1 MVDRLERLTD
11 LVLFLRQGRPRS
23 LREIADSVP
32 GYPAEGEARRQ
43 AFERDKRSL
52 RAGGVEITTVQ
63 VPGRD
68 QIGYMIR
75 TEDFYLPALELE
87 ADEQAALN
95 IAVAGVHLDD
105 PSGRDA
111 LWRLGLP
118 ASAGARPVAQLPALP
133 ALGKLYAALRSHAG
147 VTFTYRGETR
157 SVDPALLRFRGGWW
171 YLVGFD
177 RDKNAPR
184 TFRVDRI
191 EDEPVS
197 GASGSSRLPAGFDA
211 SAELP
216 GVPWKIGKSTEADPV
231 AVDVL
236 VDPLLTQFVIGEVGE
251 ATVVER
257 RDDNSAV
264 VRLEVTNT
272 EALRN
277 WLFELG
283 EHAEILS
290 PPAIREEVTDWL
302 ESIVFASGAKT
313 ISKRGA
319 VARAGAARSKQV
331 AASQTGPIAKAVS
344 EPAETTET
352 SEATEATEANPAVQG
367 CLSEGDTS
375 ERPGTGRMEAGRRL
389 QRLLAVLTWL
399 ARSGRAPVAELAE
412 RFGLSAAEL
421 VTDLELAACC
431 GLPPYTPDQLME
443 IIVDEKEVEANLGG
457 ELARPRRLT
466 PTEGFALAASA
477 RAILAV
483 PGSDPDG
490 ALSRALSKLEDA
502 LGDTGALGVEL
513 GEPPYLEAARRA
525 ALQGEQLELRYYSV
539 SSDEE
544 SVRTVD
550 PIDVVAVEGHWYLDG
565 YCHRAEGMRRFR
577 VDRISELVPTGKTVP
592 KRIETT
598 PGPVQPSA
606 AFVPG
611 PDSSLVRLAVD
622 PQGGWL
628 VESVPT
634 ISTSALQDGWTE
646 VVLGVSSPVWFERLL
661 LRLGIHARVLDPP
674 DLSDAGSLAAKK
686 LLDRYRGSGRGD
698 PG

>member
-32 GYPAEGEARRQ
+32 GYPPEGEARRQ

-52 RAGGVEITTVQ
+52 RAGGVEITTVA
-63 VPGRD
+63 VPGKD

-75 TEDFYLPALELE
+75 TEDFYLPTLELE

-133 ALGKLYAALRSHAG
+133 SLGRLHAALRSHAT
-147 VTFTYRGETR
+147 VTFTYRGENR
-157 SVDPALLRFRGGWW
+157 NVDPALLRFRGGWW

-177 RDKNAPR
+177 RDKDAPR

-191 EDEPVS
+191 EDEPVP
-197 GASGSSRLPAGFDA
+197 GPSGSSELPRDFDA

-216 GVPWKIGKSTEADPV
+216 DVPWKIGKSAETDPV

-236 VDPLLTQFVIGEVGE
+236 VDPLLTQFVIGELGE

-257 RDDNSAV
+257 GEDKSAV

-277 WLFELG
+277 WVFELG

-290 PPAIREEVTDWL
+290 PPVVREEVTDWL
-302 ESIVFASGAKT
+302 ESIVSAPGVKATKSRPV
-313 ISKRGA
+313 S
-319 VARAGAARSKQV
+319 RAGAGRSKQV
-331 AASQTGPIAKAVS
+331 SGSKTGPRTNSASQAT
-344 EPAETTET
+344 ETTEV
-352 SEATEATEANPAVQG
+352 NPAAEA
-367 CLSEGDTS
+367 CPPDADASDRS
-375 ERPGTGRMEAGRRL
+375 GTARMEAGRRL

-412 RFGLSAAEL
+412 RFGVSAAEL
-421 VTDLELAACC
+421 VSDLELAACC

-443 IIVDEKEVEANLGG
+443 IMVDENEVVANLGG

-490 ALSRALSKLEDA
+490 ALARALSKLENA

-525 ALQGEQLELRYYSV
+525 ALQGQQVDLRYYSV

-550 PIDVVAVEGHWYLDG
+550 PIDVVAVDGHWYLDG

-577 VDRISELVPTGKTVP
+577 VDRVSELVPTGKTVP
-592 KRIETT
+592 KRVETS
-598 PGPVQPSA
+598 PGPLQPTA

-611 PDSSLVRLAVD
+611 PDASLVRLAVD
-622 PQGGWL
+622 PQSRWL

-634 ISTSALQDGWTE
+634 ISISPLQEGWTE
-646 VVLGVSSPVWFERLL
+646 VVLGVSSSVWFERLL
-661 LRLGIHARVLDPP
+661 LRLGVHARVLDPP
-674 DLSDAGSLAAKK
+674 ELSDAGPRAAKK
-686 LLDRYRGSGRGD
+686 LLDRYHGSGRGK
-698 PG
+698 PQ

>member
-32 GYPAEGEARRQ
+32 GYPPEGEARRQ

-52 RAGGVEITTVQ
+52 RAGGVEITTVA

-75 TEDFYLPALELE
+75 TEDFYLPTLELE

-133 ALGKLYAALRSHAG
+133 ALGKLHAALRSHAT

-157 SVDPALLRFRGGWW
+157 NVDLALLRFRGGWW

-191 EDEPVS
+191 EDEPVP
-197 GASGSSRLPAGFDA
+197 GPSGSSQLPGDFDA

-216 GVPWKIGKSTEADPV
+216 DVPWKIGKSTEADPI

-257 RDDNSAV
+257 GEDNSAV

-277 WLFELG
+277 WVFELG

-290 PPAIREEVTDWL
+290 PPAVREEVTDWL
-302 ESIVFASGAKT
+302 ESIVSAPVAKAT
-313 ISKRGA
+313 RRGA
-319 VARAGAARSKQV
+319 ASRAGAGRSKQV
-331 AASQTGPIAKAVS
+331 SGSKTGPGTNSVC
-344 EPAETTET
+344 
-352 SEATEATEANPAVQG
+352 EATEAYPPDVDAH
-367 CLSEGDTS
+367 
-375 ERPGTGRMEAGRRL
+375 ERPGTARMEAGRRL

-399 ARSGRAPVAELAE
+399 ARTGRAPVAELAE
-412 RFGLSAAEL
+412 RFGVSASEL
-421 VTDLELAACC
+421 VSDLELAACC

-443 IIVDEKEVEANLGG
+443 IMVDEKEVVANLGG

-490 ALSRALSKLEDA
+490 ALARALSKLEDA

-525 ALQGEQLELRYYSV
+525 ALQGQQVELKYYSV

-550 PIDVVAVEGHWYLDG
+550 PMDVVAVDGHWYLDG

-592 KRIETT
+592 KRIETMA
-598 PGPVQPSA
+598 GPLQPTA

-611 PDSSLVRLAVD
+611 PESTLVRLAVD
-622 PQGGWL
+622 PLSGWL

-634 ISTSALQDGWTE
+634 ISTSPLQDGWTE
-646 VVLGVSSPVWFERLL
+646 VVLGVSSSVWFERLL
-661 LRLGIHARVLDPP
+661 LRLGVHARVLDPP
-674 DLSDAGSLAAKK
+674 ELNDAGPRAARK
-686 LLDRYRGSGRGD
+686 LLDRYRGSGRGG
-698 PG
+698 PV